1 MTEIYVDADGC
12 PVKEEALRVAER
24 HKLVMHVVSDRW
36 QRGLDHPLVRKVVVA
51 QGPDAA
57 DDWIAARIGGDD
69 VAITNDIPLP
79 RRCLE
84 KGARVLGATG
94 RPLPAAS
101 LGMALA
107 RRDLKAVLPEHG
119 QMTGGPAG
127 FPRE

>member
-69 VAITNDIPLP
+69 VAITNDIPP
-79 RRCLE
+79 ARRCLV
-84 KGARVLGATG
+84 KGARVLGPNG
-94 RPLPAAS
+94 RP
-101 LGMALA
+101 
-107 RRDLKAVLPEHG
+107 
-119 QMTGGPAG
+119 
-127 FPRE
+127 FPRTSIRIAMAMRLL

>member
-57 DDWIAARIGGDD
+57 DDWIAARIGGGG
-69 VAITNDIPLP
+69 VAITNEIPLA

-84 KGARVLGATG
+84 KGARVTGPTG
-94 RPLPAAS
+94 RTFTQAS
-101 LGMALA
+101 TALA
-107 RRDLKAVLPEHG
+107 RARRALKGALP
-119 QMTGGPAG
+119 QAA
-127 FPRE
+127 